1 MENKSIQQKVVI
13 NAPAETV
20 WNTLWDHENYRQW
33 AQEFTPGSHYK
44 GKLEEGE
51 EVQFVDDQQNGMQ
64 SRVLKVDKNREVIFN
79 HLYELKSGNRA
90 ESLNNLEERYFLDET
105 EGVTTLTL
113 NSETPSQS
121 FDDMNSATANA
132 LQRIKQISENQ

>member
-20 WNTLWDHENYRQW
+20 WDTLWDHEKYRLW
-33 AQEFTPGSHYK
+33 AQEYMPGAYYK
-44 GKLEEGE
+44 GKVEEGE
-51 EVQFVDDQQNGMQ
+51 EVQFVDGEQNGMQ

-90 ESLNNLEERYFLDET
+90 ESLNNMEERYFLDET
-105 EGVTTLTL
+105 EGVTTLSL

-132 LQRIKQISENQ
+132 LQRIKEISENQ